1 VAFDGAHARAYLFAG
16 QYVCLDVGDA
26 LDGIVDRSESGAAA
40 KTSPKGGRKIS
51 ALFICELRASH
62 DHAGGAEPTLEAGRF

>member
-1 VAFDGAHARAYLFAG
+1 
-16 QYVCLDVGDA
+16 VGDA

-51 ALFICELRASH
+51 ALFICERRASH